1 MSTSDKREYTVQGMT
16 CQHCVASVSE
26 ELAEVEGVD
35 GVDVDLATGRVSVTG
50 EGFSDDEVRA
60 AVREAGYEVAA

>member
-1 MSTSDKREYTVQGMT
+1 MNSHKREYSVQGMT
-16 CQHCVASVSE
+16 CQHCVASVRG
-26 ELAEVEGVD
+26 ELAEVTGVD
-35 GVDVDLATGRVSVTG
+35 SVDVDLATGRVSVTG